1 MWPTKALGNNLVGIS
16 SNTGCFVEVI
26 VLFFFLVF
34 YSQVYW
40 MTPLSYMYGITTFS
54 FCTLTKKHTFSIHLN
69 TGISIYN
76 DALSYVESHT

>member
-16 SNTGCFVEVI
+16 SNTGRFVEVI
-26 VLFFFLVF
+26 VLFFFLAF